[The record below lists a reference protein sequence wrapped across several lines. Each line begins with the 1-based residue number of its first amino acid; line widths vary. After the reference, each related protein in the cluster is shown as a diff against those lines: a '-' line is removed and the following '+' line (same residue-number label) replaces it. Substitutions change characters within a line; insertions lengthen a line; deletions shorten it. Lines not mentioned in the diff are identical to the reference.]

1 MNICCKNN
9 LPDKSH
15 SIRSRFRNNSNL
27 FYSFEYRNKL
37 LEDVKFDD
45 KELIEMSSS
54 QMNYALDNLP
64 I

>member
-1 MNICCKNN
+1 MN
-9 LPDKSH
+9 D
-15 SIRSRFRNNSNL
+15 FRNTSNL

-45 KELIEMSSS
+45 KELMEMSSS